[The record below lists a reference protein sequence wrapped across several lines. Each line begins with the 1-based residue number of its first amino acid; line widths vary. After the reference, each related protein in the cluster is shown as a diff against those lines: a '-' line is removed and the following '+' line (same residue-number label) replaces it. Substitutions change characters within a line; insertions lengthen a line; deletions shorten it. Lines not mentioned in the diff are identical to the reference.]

1 MLGNTMALSDILAKL
16 IASEDLSETEMAFA
30 MERVMTGQATP
41 AQIGG
46 LLVALRMKGETIEEI
61 TAAAKVMRKLATPVT
76 VQASPIIDT
85 CGTGGDGA
93 NLFNVSTASAFVV
106 AAAGAHVAKHGNRSV
121 SSSTGS
127 ADLLECAG
135 VNVNM
140 TPDKVARAIDSL
152 GIGFMFAPA
161 HHGAMK
167 HAIGPRKELALRT
180 IFNVLG
186 PLTNPAGAKRQVI
199 GVFDRSLCEPI
210 ARVLGRLG
218 SERAL
223 VVHADDGLDEFSIAA
238 QTYVAELADNGQVNC
253 YSLAPE
259 DVGIARQG
267 LDGLSVTSAEQS
279 LALIRAAY
287 AGEKT
292 DVAQR
297 AAAMIALNAGAAIY
311 VAGLARTIKDGVAMA
326 QDALSTGAAAEKLQN
341 LIEFSQL

>member
-1 MLGNTMALSDILAKL
+1 MEFIDVLAKL
-16 IASEDLSETEMAFA
+16 IANKDLSEAEMTFA
-30 MERVMTGQATP
+30 MEQVMTGQATP

-46 LLVALRMKGETIEEI
+46 LLVALRMKGETIAEI
-61 TAAAKVMRKLATPVT
+61 TAAARVMRKLAAPVSA
-76 VQASPIIDT
+76 QAEPIIDT

-93 NLFNVSTASAFVV
+93 NLFNVSTASAFVA

-135 VNVNM
+135 VNLGM

-167 HAIGPRKELALRT
+167 HAIGPRKELAQRT

-199 GVFDRSLCEPI
+199 GVFDRRFCEPI
-210 ARVLGRLG
+210 ARVLGCLG

-223 VVHADDGLDEFSIAA
+223 VVHAEDGLDEFSIAA
-238 QTYVAELADNGQVNC
+238 QTYVAELTDNGQVSC
-253 YSLAPE
+253 YELAPE
-259 DVGIARQG
+259 DVGIARQS

-279 LALIRAAY
+279 LALIRSAF
-287 AGEKT
+287 AGEET
-292 DVAQR
+292 EVAQK
-297 AAAMIALNAGAAIY
+297 AAAMIAINAGAAIY
-311 VAGLARTIKDGVAMA
+311 VAGLAMTMKDGVAMA